1 MDAIKRKE
9 LVEKIRVAMEDL
21 NYDGSLKVV
30 KTEDGY
36 DLVTENGDV
45 IVKGKVIETE

>member
-9 LVEKIRVAMEDL
+9 IVEKIKLAMEDL
-21 NYDGSLKVV
+21 KCDGSLKVV

-36 DLVTENGDV
+36 DLVTENGEV
-45 IVKGKVIETE
+45 IVKGKVIESE